1 MTAFLVLHV
10 SVVVHYVLRQGS
22 RDLLR
27 HLAAPVI
34 GFAILA
40 YVVINAEV
48 AAQSLGFLW
57 LGIGAV
63 VLVGLIATGRTPVL
77 AGAAPQKADAHD

>member
-34 GFAILA
+34 GFVILA
-40 YVVINAEV
+40 YVVINADV
-48 AAQSLGFLW
+48 AAQSLGSCGLA
-57 LGIGAV
+57 LGRWCSSG
-63 VLVGLIATGRTPVL
+63 
-77 AGAAPQKADAHD
+77 